1 MQPQLP
7 LELHIVILRHLS
19 ALSSSPESDHALL
32 NSALVCRSWVPISRS
47 LSFRHISF
55 TFRHARGDVRFLNL
69 LENPHETFSQA
80 NIQRLS
86 FRECAS
92 WMYAAALSSIA
103 SSPAAFS
110 NLRELELIG
119 TNFWRISEVA
129 RERLMWS
136 FTTVTTL
143 VLCDVRFHEYSY
155 YISFMHSFPK
165 LKKALMKRCRCDG
178 LSTAVIPIQ
187 SSHGCSFLINTLEL
201 NQCETPLMCLAFSPC
216 PRLTRL
222 TVRSGSLKDRKVHD
236 QESVLVN
243 EILRSAGSSLKVF
256 EVLEGSDLTVSGTD
270 GALTFYTY
278 MIEAGLTVLA
288 TGHYIY
294 TNLDLSFNTNLH
306 QIHFEPLSGRSQ
318 DWLLL
323 FLQHLL
329 EIHQNKQSN
338 LQCLNLPFATDY
350 IVDWAAVDNVLQ
362 EPAFASLKE
371 IRCGRFACFFTEN
384 DTPPRPAEGVKWEP
398 HHGSEA
404 VRELDR
410 AREAFR
416 MQLPRCD
423 KRGLV
428 YLNDAEYVY
437 EGPY

>member
-243 EILRSAGSSLKVF
+243 EILRSAGSSLEVF

-270 GALTFYTY
+270 
-278 MIEAGLTVLA
+278 
-288 TGHYIY
+288 GHYIY

-306 QIHFEPLSGRSQ
+306 QIHFEPLSGRRQ

-371 IRCGRFACFFTEN
+371 IR
-384 DTPPRPAEGVKWEP
+384 PAEGVKWEP

>member
-270 GALTFYTY
+270 G
-278 MIEAGLTVLA
+278 
-288 TGHYIY
+288 HYIY

-371 IRCGRFACFFTEN
+371 IR
-384 DTPPRPAEGVKWEP
+384 PAEGVKWEP